1 MKNIMTAI
9 KCFIINE
16 AYRFN
21 YSNFLFPGNS
31 RSLEIRNR
39 NLGDIVQKSDE
50 ETIFSG
56 TDKK

>member
-1 MKNIMTAI
+1 MTAI

-16 AYRFN
+16 TYRFN

-31 RSLEIRNR
+31 KSLEIRNR
-39 NLGDIVQKSDE
+39 NLDDIVQKSDE
-50 ETIFSG
+50 EATFSG

>member
-16 AYRFN
+16 TYRFN